1 MDKEPV
7 GRYRTFLEENGV
19 MTSDETSAIDTMID
33 DEIDAA
39 IAFASES
46 PLPKPED
53 VVKDVY
59 TDIVEEVCHS

>member
-1 MDKEPV
+1 M
-7 GRYRTFLEENGV
+7 TGV
-19 MTSDETSAIDTMID
+19 QTCALPIY